1 MENSEE
7 KKVSSVTVIRH
18 FEDGS
23 EERNEFKYLIGAG
36 IGLAQADETY
46 DTGDDGAPKRVGTI
60 TFNAGS
66 VNMIEKVCVHNSLL
80 NMLDPVSLI
89 VAEKILR
96 EDHEGD
102 RHCQDKEEE

>member
-1 MENSEE
+1 MEKNEK

-23 EERNEFKYLIGAG
+23 EERNEFKYLMGAG

-46 DTGDDGAPKRVGTI
+46 ETGSDNAPKRVNTI
-60 TFNAGS
+60 TVSAGS
-66 VNMIEKVCVHNSLL
+66 VNIIEKVCVHNSLFS
-80 NMLDPVSLI
+80 MIDPVSLI
-89 VAEKILR
+89 VSKKIFR
-96 EDHEGD
+96 EDPEED